1 MKNHA
6 LVESTYIDS
15 IQGINAILSFNVS
28 DAFAKLNKIFF
39 GVFQDKIETLGL
51 TKNKLSFAAEFS
63 GTLFTVSMLTIGSL
77 WVIRG
82 KILLG
87 QFMACYSLLANI
99 LPSIIAM
106 VSAYISIQGAHIAA
120 RRLMDLLLVK
130 QEENPG
136 SQPFIMNQKLEIK
149 NGTFAYPKGNLL
161 FKGLNLTIEKGKWIS
176 LWGPSGSGKSTIVQ
190 IIERKYNLNDG
201 GLFLDNQPVSI
212 FDLRQYRKK
221 IAVIPQNIKIFNGT
235 LADNILTGREVSNEN
250 DILTKLNRFG
260 LTGFLQIFKNGFYTL
275 LGEEGR
281 KLSGG
286 ETQLLGLARAL
297 YSEPD
302 VLIIDEGF
310 SSIDVEIEET
320 IERVIRE
327 YLTSH
332 AVLMITHDLDKILKS
347 EFVYMLGQNGI
358 VEKGVPVNLL
368 ANGQSYFAALYKK
381 QKSYLSALTAPV
393 SFLQPKT

>member
-161 FKGLNLTIEKGKWIS
+161 FKDR
-176 LWGPSGSGKSTIVQ
+176 KSV
-190 IIERKYNLNDG
+190 
-201 GLFLDNQPVSI
+201 V
-212 FDLRQYRKK
+212 
-221 IAVIPQNIKIFNGT
+221 
-235 LADNILTGREVSNEN
+235 
-250 DILTKLNRFG
+250 
-260 LTGFLQIFKNGFYTL
+260 
-275 LGEEGR
+275 
-281 KLSGG
+281 
-286 ETQLLGLARAL
+286 
-297 YSEPD
+297 
-302 VLIIDEGF
+302 
-310 SSIDVEIEET
+310 
-320 IERVIRE
+320 
-327 YLTSH
+327 
-332 AVLMITHDLDKILKS
+332 
-347 EFVYMLGQNGI
+347 
-358 VEKGVPVNLL
+358 
-368 ANGQSYFAALYKK
+368 
-381 QKSYLSALTAPV
+381 
-393 SFLQPKT
+393 